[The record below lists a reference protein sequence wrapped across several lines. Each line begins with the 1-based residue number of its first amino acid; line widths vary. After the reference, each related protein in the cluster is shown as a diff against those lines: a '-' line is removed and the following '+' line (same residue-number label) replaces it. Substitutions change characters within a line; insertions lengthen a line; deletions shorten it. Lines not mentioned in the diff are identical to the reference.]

1 MSKIFF
7 ETSNPI
13 FYCAVDYSN
22 ATVEVFARGT
32 IDVDEETEADK
43 EEYIKI
49 RVNTLLI
56 PEIVKFS
63 GNLPVEKLA
72 EKKQEIAETICRQ
85 LSGEGLKIKIDFET
99 IDASK
104 ESKDSVAHLKKDMDS
119 VNGQQQ
125 MKFMG
130 VGMSAGATNM
140 LHNMFT
146 HLCLIIAVLCMMTG
160 NTLFSMAKSEDASK
174 TDIEN
179 EESDISEEAENLAID
194 LIDGKEGYS
203 SVLYDNTNGLP
214 TAEANVIAETEEG
227 FIWIGSYSGLIRYD
241 GNNFE
246 RIDSTT
252 GIASVVSLYVD
263 SKDRLWVGTNDSGVA
278 VLVDGEFKMYRKS
291 DGLNSSSIRSIT
303 EGNDGN
309 IYIATTHGIAMI
321 DENLVLNQVDE
332 PQINDEY
339 VRMMITGDDGVIYAL
354 TQNGAIFT
362 MYDGKVTGFYDGKKL
377 GIDDVYSIYPD
388 KNNHGYIYIGDK
400 HSNVYYGE
408 LNDGLK
414 NKEVINAYPLEYI
427 NSVRQYE
434 DELWICADNGIG
446 IYEDGKFT
454 KLDSVAI
461 NSSAEGVMR
470 DYQGNIWV
478 VSSKQG
484 VMKIV
489 PNRFADIFELYNIPE
504 TVINSTCEYNDM
516 LFIGKKNNGIIVL
529 DENGQV
535 KKIPIKEAKT
545 ASGKEIEEDD
555 LISMLSG
562 YRIRSI
568 IRDSKNRLWIS
579 NFGENAL
586 VRYDDGKVT
595 VFTEEDGL
603 PSDRVRTIYERS
615 DGAIMVAVSGGLTII
630 KDDKITEIFDESSGI
645 SNTEILTITEADNND
660 MIIGTD
666 GDGIYVVRDKKVTH
680 IGTESGLTS
689 DVIMRIKKDISR
701 DIYWIVTSNSIA
713 YMDENYNVTSIHNFP
728 YSNNFDMYENS
739 QGMMWILSSNG
750 IYSVPVDELLNNEEI
765 EPEFFGR
772 ENGLP
777 CITTANSYSELNENG
792 DLYIACTTGVVK
804 VNIEND
810 FEDVDDIKM
819 DVPYVVADGVTIY
832 PDENGTITIPSNV
845 NKLTIYG
852 YVFTYSLIDPQVT
865 YYLDG
870 LDKGKTTI
878 KRSEL
883 APVSYTNLRGGKYH
897 FVMRLEE
904 STGGE
909 SKEISIVIVKTKAFY
924 ERIWFITACI
934 ILFILILICIVL
946 TGIKLRTKKLLKK
959 QEENKLLIR
968 EMVEAFAKTID
979 MKDKYTNGHSTRVAE
994 YTAVLAKELGY
1005 DEETV
1010 EKYRNIALLHDIGK
1024 IGVPPEVLNKPGKL
1038 TDREFAI
1045 IKSHSALGYNVLKD
1059 ISIMPELAIGA
1070 GAHHERPDGKGYPKG
1085 LKGDEIPRVAQ
1096 IIAVADTFDAMYSNR
1111 PYRNRMNFEKVVSI
1125 MKEVSGT
1132 QLESDVVDAFLRLVD
1147 KGEFRD
1153 PDDHGGGSLESID
1166 NIHKKFESGEA
1177 PAPNKS
1183 PKEGA
1188 DEEAKEDIKDGK
1200 EVKE

>member
-1 MSKIFF
+1 MSKIKF

-13 FYCAVDYSN
+13 FYCAVDFSN
-22 ATVEVFARGT
+22 ATVEVYASGT
-32 IDVDEETEADK
+32 IDIDEEIETDK
-43 EEYIKI
+43 EEYIKR

-56 PEIVKFS
+56 PEITKYS
-63 GNLPVEKLA
+63 GNIPVKQLA
-72 EKKQEIAETICRQ
+72 GKRGEIAESITRQ
-85 LSGEGLKIKIDFET
+85 LSSEGINVRIYFEI

-104 ESKDSVAHLKKDMDS
+104 ESEERVAHLKKDMEAA
-119 VNGQQQ
+119 NGQPQ
-125 MKFMG
+125 MQFFG
-130 VGMSAGATNM
+130 VGMSPGASNM
-140 LHNMFT
+140 IHNMFT
-146 HLCLIIAVLCMMTG
+146 HLCLIIAVLCMLAG
-160 NTLFSMAKSEDASK
+160 NTLYSMAKSENEGN
-174 TDIEN
+174 TEIEN
-179 EESDISEEAENLAID
+179 EEPDILEEAENLAID

-203 SVLYDNTNGLP
+203 SILYDNTDGLP
-214 TAEANVIAETEEG
+214 TSEANVIAATSEG

-291 DGLNSSSIRSIT
+291 DGLNSASIRSIT

-309 IYIATTHGIAMI
+309 IYIATTHGLAMI

-339 VRMMITGDDGVIYAL
+339 IRTMITGDDGVIYAL

-388 KNNHGYIYIGDK
+388 KNNHGYVYIGDK
-400 HSNVYYGE
+400 QSNVYYGE

-414 NKEVINAYPLEYI
+414 NEVVIDASPLEYI

-446 IYEDGKFT
+446 IYENGKFT
-454 KLDSVAI
+454 KLDNVAI

-489 PNRFADIFELYNIPE
+489 PNRFANIFELYNIPE

-516 LFIGKKNNGIIVL
+516 LFIGKKNNGIMVL
-529 DENGQV
+529 DDDGLVN
-535 KKIPIKEAKT
+535 KLPIKEAKT
-545 ASGKEIEEDD
+545 ASGKEIGADD
-555 LISMLSG
+555 LISMLSE

-586 VRYDDGKVT
+586 VRYDNGNVL
-595 VFTEEDGL
+595 VFTEDDGL

-615 DGAIMVAVSGGLTII
+615 DGAIMVAVSGGLVII
-630 KDDKITEIFDESSGI
+630 RDDKIEEIFDESSGI
-645 SNTEILTITEADNND
+645 SNTEILTITEADNKD
-660 MIIGTD
+660 MILGTD
-666 GDGIYVVRDKKVTH
+666 GDGIYVIRDRKVTH

-701 DIYWIVTSNSIA
+701 DVYWIVTSNSIA
-713 YMDENYNVTSIHNFP
+713 YMDEDYNVSSIYNFP

-750 IYSVPVDELLNNEEI
+750 IYSVPVDELLKNEEI

-810 FEDVDDIKM
+810 FEDVNDIKM
-819 DVPYVVADGVTIY
+819 AVPYVVADGVTIY

-870 LDKGKTTI
+870 IDKGKSTV

-897 FVMRLEE
+897 FVMRLEDF
-904 STGGE
+904 TGDD
-909 SKEISIVIVKTKAFY
+909 SKEISILIIKTKAFY
-924 ERIWFITACI
+924 ERLWFIITCILLFMFIVACI
-934 ILFILILICIVL
+934 VI

-994 YTAVLAKELGY
+994 YTAILAKELGY

-1132 QLESDVVDAFLRLVD
+1132 QLESDVVEAFLRLVD

-1153 PDDHGGGSLESID
+1153 PDDNGGGSLESID

-1177 PAPNKS
+1177 S
-1183 PKEGA
+1183 TPKESSN
-1188 DEEAKEDIKDGK
+1188 DKEKEQEQDKEE
-1200 EVKE
+1200 

>member
-1 MSKIFF
+1 MSKIIF

-32 IDVDEETEADK
+32 IKIDEETEADK
-43 EEYIKI
+43 EEYIKQ
-49 RVNTLLI
+49 RVNTLLVY
-56 PEIVKFS
+56 EIVKFS
-63 GNLPVEKLA
+63 GILPVKKLT
-72 EKKQEIAETICRQ
+72 EKKQEIAEAICRQ
-85 LSGEGLKIKIDFET
+85 LSEEGIKIGMDFET

-104 ESKDSVAHLKKDMDS
+104 ESEGRVAHLKKDMDS

-125 MKFMG
+125 MKFVG

-146 HLCLIIAVLCMMTG
+146 HLCLIIAVLCMLTG
-160 NTLFSMAKSEDASK
+160 NTLYSMAKSEKASEK
-174 TDIEN
+174 DIEK

-194 LIDGKEGYS
+194 LVDGKEGYS

-214 TAEANVIAETEEG
+214 TSEANVIAETGEG

-278 VLVDGEFKMYRKS
+278 VLVDGEFKMYKKS

-321 DENLVLNQVDE
+321 DENLVLNKVDE

-414 NKEVINAYPLEYI
+414 NREVINASPLEYI

-516 LFIGKKNNGIIVL
+516 LFIGKKNNGIIVM
-529 DENGQV
+529 DENGPV
-535 KKIPIKEAKT
+535 NKIPIKEAKT
-545 ASGKEIEEDD
+545 ASGKEIEADD
-555 LISMLSG
+555 LISMLSE

-603 PSDRVRTIYERS
+603 PSDRVRTIYERN

-630 KDDKITEIFDESSGI
+630 KDDKISEIFDESSGI

-666 GDGIYVVRDKKVTH
+666 GDGIYVIRDKKVTH

-765 EPEFFGR
+765 EPEFFGM

-810 FEDVDDIKM
+810 FEDVDNIKM

-832 PDENGTITIPSNV
+832 PDEDGTITIPSNV

-852 YVFTYSLIDPQVT
+852 YVFTYSLIDPQIT

-870 LDKGKTTI
+870 VDKGKTTL

-897 FVMRLEE
+897 FVMRLDE
-904 STGGE
+904 STGGD

-934 ILFILILICIVL
+934 ILFIIILICIVL

-1038 TDREFAI
+1038 TDKEFAI

-1132 QLESDVVDAFLRLVD
+1132 QLQSDVVDAFLKLVD

-1153 PDDHGGGSLESID
+1153 PDDNGGGSLESID